1 MENFLNSVF
10 ALPFKNFL
18 EKLSAFLPSLF
29 TCIVLIIAGLLVAWL
44 IKTVLVRVLRLL
56 KVDALSERAGI
67 TQVLGRG
74 GIKDPL
80 SGLTGRLFYWIVLIS
95 FIIMGLDALRVPA
108 VDELM
113 KRFFLYLPNVIVSAV
128 VVVFG
133 YVISNFLGRA
143 ALIAS
148 VNAGVRVSGLI
159 GKLVQYAVFF
169 LSVVMALE
177 LLGIGKETV
186 LVAFAIM
193 FGGLVLAL
201 AIAFGLGGKDM
212 AKDYIEGKMKEKGER
227 DEIEHV

>member
-1 MENFLNSVF
+1 MENFLDSVF
-10 ALPFKNFL
+10 TVPFKNFL
-18 EKLSAFLPSLF
+18 AKLSDFLPSLF
-29 TCIVLIIAGLLVAWL
+29 TCLVLIIAGLLIAWL

-67 TQVLGRG
+67 AQVLSKG

-108 VDELM
+108 VNELM
-113 KRFFLYLPNVIVSAV
+113 KSFFLYLPNVIVSAV
-128 VVVFG
+128 VIVFG
-133 YVISNFLGRA
+133 YIISNFLGRA

-148 VNAGVRVSGLI
+148 VNAGMRVSGLI

-193 FGGLVLAL
+193 FGGVVLAL
-201 AIAFGLGGKDM
+201 AIAFGLGGKEM
-212 AKDYIEGKMKEKGER
+212 AKDYIEGKMKEKGQR

>member
-1 MENFLNSVF
+1 MENFLDSVF
-10 ALPFKNFL
+10 AVPFKNFL
-18 EKLSAFLPSLF
+18 AKLSDFLPSLF
-29 TCIVLIIAGLLVAWL
+29 ICLVLIIAGLLIAWL
-44 IKTVLVRVLRLL
+44 IKAVLVRVLRLL

-67 TQVLGRG
+67 AQALGKG

-108 VDELM
+108 VNELM
-113 KRFFLYLPNVIVSAV
+113 KSFFLYLPNVIVSAI

-133 YVISNFLGRA
+133 YIISNFLGRA

-148 VNAGVRVSGLI
+148 VNAGVSVSGLI

-193 FGGLVLAL
+193 FGGVVLAL
-201 AIAFGLGGKDM
+201 AIAFGLGGKEM
-212 AKDYIEGKMKEKGER
+212 AKDYIEGKMKEKGQR

>member
-10 ALPFKNFL
+10 AVPCKNFL
-18 EKLSAFLPSLF
+18 EKLSDFLPNLF
-29 TCIVLIIAGLLVAWL
+29 TSLVLIIAGLVMAWL
-44 IKTVLVRVLRLL
+44 VKTILVKVLRFL
-56 KVDALSERAGI
+56 KVDALSERTGVA
-67 TQVLGRG
+67 QVLGRG

-80 SGLTGRLFYWIVLIS
+80 SGLTGRLLYWMVLIS

-108 VDELM
+108 VNELM
-113 KRFFLYLPNVIVSAV
+113 KSFFLYLPNVIVSAV

-133 YVISNFLGRA
+133 YIISNFLGRA

-201 AIAFGLGGKDM
+201 AIAFGLGGKEM

>member
-1 MENFLNSVF
+1 MENFLDSVF
-10 ALPFKNFL
+10 TVPFRNFL
-18 EKLSAFLPSLF
+18 AKLSDFLPSLF
-29 TCIVLIIAGLLVAWL
+29 TCLVLIIAGLLIAWL

-67 TQVLGRG
+67 AQVLGKG

-108 VDELM
+108 VNELM
-113 KRFFLYLPNVIVSAV
+113 KSFFLYLPNVIVSAV
-128 VVVFG
+128 VIVFG
-133 YVISNFLGRA
+133 YIISNFLGRA

-193 FGGLVLAL
+193 FGGVVLAL
-201 AIAFGLGGKDM
+201 AIAFGLGGKEM
-212 AKDYIEGKMKEKGER
+212 AKDYIEGKMKEKGQR

>member
-1 MENFLNSVF
+1 MENFLDSVF
-10 ALPFKNFL
+10 TVPFRNFL
-18 EKLSAFLPSLF
+18 AKLSDFLPSLF
-29 TCIVLIIAGLLVAWL
+29 TCLVLIIAGLLIAWL

-67 TQVLGRG
+67 AQVLGKG

-108 VDELM
+108 VNELM
-113 KRFFLYLPNVIVSAV
+113 KSFFLYLPNVIVSAV
-128 VVVFG
+128 VIVFG

-193 FGGLVLAL
+193 FGGVVLAL
-201 AIAFGLGGKDM
+201 AIAFGLGGKEM
-212 AKDYIEGKMKEKGER
+212 AKDYIEGKMKEKGQR